1 MDRVSELKE
10 RLRDYPGAH
19 EGESWKLEKDLTKCT
34 DKEKQ
39 MMVFLGVT
47 PEELMEAGLNRGEVH
62 HILFGCSYY
71 KRYTVAFPKDVK
83 FFLPMIPPTV
93 TQQEHKVMVNRKT
106 GRVQFYDPPELRA
119 ARAKLT
125 DLVGRYAPEQ
135 PLEGAL
141 QLVTK
146 WIWPMETDGQLALSG
161 MEYRWKTSKPDTDN
175 LIKMLKDCMTRT
187 GYWKDDAQ
195 VVSEITQK
203 FYGPRSGI
211 YIEVVRMD

>member
-19 EGESWKLEKDLTKCT
+19 EGETWKLEKDLTKCT

-39 MMVFLGVT
+39 MMAFLGVT

-62 HILFGCSYY
+62 HILFGCSH
-71 KRYTVAFPKDVK
+71 KHYTVVFPKDVK

-106 GRVQFYDPPELRA
+106 GRVQFYDPPELRT

-125 DLVGRYAPEQ
+125 DLVGRYAAEQ

-146 WIWPMETDGQLALSG
+146 WIWPMETDGQGVLSG

-195 VVSEITQK
+195 VASEITQK
-203 FYGPRSGI
+203 FYGPKAGI